1 MTDEESDVI
10 SLRISRA
17 EALVI
22 FELLAREAEA
32 DVESLHIEH
41 PGEIY
46 ALWRIEAQLEKSL
59 VEVFSPDYAEII
71 RRARESLNPPTAG

>member
-1 MTDEESDVI
+1 MAPEQDDSVT
-10 SLRISRA
+10 LRVSKA

-32 DVESLHIEH
+32 EVESLRIVH
-41 PGEIY
+41 PAEIH

-59 VEVFSPDYAEII
+59 VEIFRPVMTRSFTRHA
-71 RRARESLNPPTAG
+71 NH